1 MNFVNVIF
9 SFFFFSFFFPP
20 GDTSSIVWTHI
31 KHFREQKAEGENESC
46 LEISDT
52 LIIFITSQHRE
63 EMLSNNSYF
72 HNKGTSRLFFLVL
85 NLII

>member
-1 MNFVNVIF
+1 MNFVYVIF
-9 SFFFFSFFFPP
+9 RFFFPP
-20 GDTSSIVWTHI
+20 GDVSSIVWTHI
-31 KHFREQKAEGENESC
+31 KHFREQKAEGENVSC
-46 LEISDT
+46 LEVLDA

-72 HNKGTSRLFFLVL
+72 HNKGMSRLFFLVL